1 MELLAHSGRAARG
14 LEPQSYA
21 VHVRAVRMLA
31 RLHAESAVV
40 YRTTT
45 EPAFEG
51 SAEWA
56 GTFHDLGKLE
66 APNQTIL
73 RTKESGGL
81 AVNHVDAGVAHLAI
95 LRQIEAAIAV
105 YGHHIGLC
113 DLPTEMAKEQR
124 GGHDRTEAACR
135 DSAVKLATDANLAT
149 LIQQH
154 HQAVPDDPPTSVLS
168 KRAFTGIER
177 RLLLSCLVDAD
188 HTDTARHYGDQPDLR
203 PGEARWEERLAALD
217 RYVSNLGSEPGP
229 RDSLRA
235 DIYRACRSA
244 SSDQLIWACDSPV
257 GSGKTTAIMA
267 YLLQAAIA
275 RGLRHIF
282 VVLPYTNIVQQSVD
296 VYRKA
301 LVLPGE
307 NPEKIVAAHHHQAEF
322 KSADLRFLTT
332 LWDAPVIVTT
342 AVQFFETLG
351 ANQTPRLRKLHQL
364 PGSAI
369 FIDEAH
375 AAMPIHLWP
384 FMWEQIKSLAR
395 DWSCRFVLG
404 SGSLA
409 KFWENPRILG
419 EGKTEK
425 IPPMIPEAIRD
436 RGSIFE
442 QSRVSYRSR
451 PEALT
456 LTALCDWVQ
465 PGTGAGARLVVL
477 NTVQSAAVV
486 AQELRRRGVLTL
498 HLSTALAPI
507 HRKTILRLIRR
518 RLKTKPDLDWVL
530 VATSCVEA
538 GVDFSFSAAFRERCR
553 TSSLVQIGGR
563 VNRHGERSEGV
574 VWDFIVSDP
583 LLTLHPDFKSSRDV
597 VEDVF
602 RKTMWDRDLTV
613 LMTYA
618 LDEEF
623 KRRPE
628 EQKIADLLQ
637 QEANGSYPGVA
648 KLTRLITSDTRLVV
662 IDLDLIKAVREG
674 ERVDHRELMAR
685 SVQLWFT
692 RINKLALTQ
701 IGNGEELYAWENE
714 YDPRFLGIM
723 AGVLQLNQIDRDGYA
738 FV

>member
-1 MELLAHSGRAARG
+1 MEPLAHSGRVARG
-14 LEPQSYA
+14 LGPQTYSA
-21 VHVRAVRMLA
+21 HVLAVRKLA
-31 RLHAESAVV
+31 RHHASAALA
-40 YRTTT
+40 YRAAV
-45 EPAFEG
+45 EPALEAA
-51 SAEWA
+51 AEWA

-66 APNQTIL
+66 SANQAVL
-73 RTKESGGL
+73 RTKERGGL
-81 AVNHVDAGVAHLAI
+81 PVNHVDAGVAHLLACQQ
-95 LRQIEAAIAV
+95 REAAIAI

-113 DLPTEMAKEQR
+113 DVPAEIAKEQR
-124 GGHDRTEAACR
+124 GGPEKTEAACR
-135 DSAVKLATDANLAT
+135 DSAIKLATDANLGSLVQQHCQTVNLELAT
-149 LIQQH
+149 LATLRRQ
-154 HQAVPDDPPTSVLS
+154 
-168 KRAFTGIER
+168 FTGIER

-188 HTDTARHYGDQPDLR
+188 HTDTARHYGDQPDLS
-203 PGEARWEERLAALD
+203 PGERRWAERLAALD
-217 RYVSNLGSEPGP
+217 CYVANLGSDPGP
-229 RDSLRA
+229 RAALRTE
-235 DIYRACRSA
+235 IYRSCRSA
-244 SSDQLIWACDSPV
+244 SPSQLVWACDSPV
-257 GSGKTTAIMA
+257 GSGKTTAIMG

-275 RGLRHIF
+275 LKLRHIF
-282 VVLPYTNIVQQSVD
+282 VVLPYTNIVQQSVE

-307 NPEKIVAAHHHQAEF
+307 DPEKIVAAHHHLAEF
-322 KSADLRFLTT
+322 ESVDLRLLTT
-332 LWDAPVIVTT
+332 LWDSPIIVTT

-384 FMWEQIKSLAR
+384 FMWAQVKALAR

-419 EGKTEK
+419 EGKTET
-425 IPPMIPEAIRD
+425 IPPMIPEAIRHA
-436 RGSIFE
+436 GSISE

-451 PEALT
+451 PEVLT
-456 LTALCDWVQ
+456 MAALCDWVQ
-465 PGTGAGARLVVL
+465 TGKGPRLAVL

-498 HLSTALAPI
+498 HISTALAPI
-507 HRKTILRLIRR
+507 HRKAILRLIRC

-538 GVDFSFSAAFRERCR
+538 GVDFSFAMAFRERCR

-563 VNRHGERSEGV
+563 VNRHGERTEGV
-574 VWDFIVSDP
+574 VWDFIVNDP
-583 LLTLHPDFKSSRDV
+583 LLTLHPDFKSSREV

-602 RKTMWDRDLTV
+602 RKGMWDRDLTA

-628 EQKIADLLQ
+628 EQKIGDLLQ
-637 QEANGSYPGVA
+637 QEVAGSYPNVA
-648 KLTRLITSDTRLVV
+648 KLTRLITSDTRLVL
-662 IDLDLIKAVREG
+662 IDRDLIDAVREG
-674 ERVDHRELMAR
+674 RRVDRRKLMTH

-692 RINKLALTQ
+692 RVNKLALTQ
-701 IGNGEELYAWENE
+701 IGYGEEIYAWGYE
-714 YDPRFLGIM
+714 YDPKFLGIM
-723 AGVLQLNQIDRDGYA
+723 AGILRLSQIDRDGYA

>member
-1 MELLAHSGRAARG
+1 MEPLAHSGRAARG
-14 LEPQSYA
+14 LGPQPYA
-21 VHVRAVRMLA
+21 AHVLAVRKLA
-31 RLHAESAVV
+31 RLHASASLA
-40 YRTTT
+40 YRASP
-45 EPAFEG
+45 EPAFEAA
-51 SAEWA
+51 AEWA

-66 APNQTIL
+66 TANQIIL

-81 AVNHVDAGVAHLAI
+81 AVNHVDAGVAHLAA

-113 DLPTEMAKEQR
+113 DIPAEMAKEQR
-124 GGHDRTEAACR
+124 GGRNRAEAACR
-135 DSAVKLATDANLAT
+135 DSAIKLTTDANLPD

-154 HQAVPDDPPTSVLS
+154 HQAVPGDPPTAAQSTRKV
-168 KRAFTGIER
+168 TGLER

-188 HTDTARHYGDQPDLR
+188 HTDTARHYGDQPDLH
-203 PGEARWEERLAALD
+203 PGECRWEERLTALD
-217 RYVSNLGSEPGP
+217 RYVRNLGKDPGP
-229 RDSLRA
+229 RDVLRA
-235 DIYRACRSA
+235 EIYRACRFA
-244 SSDQLIWACDSPV
+244 SSDQFIWACDSPV

-267 YLLQAAIA
+267 YLLRAAIA
-275 RGLRHIF
+275 LGLRHIF

-322 KSADLRFLTT
+322 KSPDLRFLTT
-332 LWDAPVIVTT
+332 LWDAPIIVTT

-384 FMWEQIKSLAR
+384 FMWAQVKTLAR

-419 EGKTEK
+419 EGKTET
-425 IPPMIPEAIRD
+425 IPPMIPEAIRNE
-436 RGSIFE
+436 GSIFE

-456 LTALCDWVQ
+456 MAALCDWVQ
-465 PGTGAGARLVVL
+465 TSKGARLVVL
-477 NTVQSAAVV
+477 NTVQSAAVT

-518 RLKTKPDLDWVL
+518 RLKMKPDLDWVL

-538 GVDFSFSAAFRERCR
+538 GVDFSFVTAFRERCR

-574 VWDFIVSDP
+574 VWDFIVNDP

-597 VEDVF
+597 VEEVF
-602 RKTMWDRDLTV
+602 RKGMWDRDLTA

-623 KRRPE
+623 KRKSE
-628 EQKIADLLQ
+628 EQKIGDLLQ
-637 QEANGSYPGVA
+637 QEAVGSYPNVA
-648 KLTRLITSDTRLVV
+648 ILTRLITSDTRLVV
-662 IDLDLIKAVREG
+662 IDPGLIKAIREG
-674 ERVDHRELMAR
+674 RRVDHRELMAK

-692 RINKLALTQ
+692 KVGKLALNQ
-701 IGNGEELYAWENE
+701 IGYGAELYAWEYE
-714 YDPRFLGIM
+714 YDPKFLGIM
-723 AGVLQLNQIDRDGYA
+723 AGILKLSQIHRDGYA

>member
-1 MELLAHSGRAARG
+1 MEPLAHSGRASRG
-14 LEPQSYA
+14 LNPQPYA
-21 VHVRAVRMLA
+21 AHVRAVSKLA
-31 RLHAESAVV
+31 KLYAKSALK
-40 YRTTT
+40 YKATP
-45 EPAFEG
+45 EPAFEAA
-51 SAEWA
+51 AEWA
-56 GTFHDLGKLE
+56 ATFHDLGKLE
-66 APNQTIL
+66 AANQIIL

-81 AVNHVDAGVAHLAI
+81 AINHVDAGVAHLAA

-105 YGHHIGLC
+105 YAHHIGLC
-113 DLPTEMAKEQR
+113 DLPAERAKEQR
-124 GGHDRTEAACR
+124 GGADKTEAACR
-135 DSAVKLATDANLAT
+135 DSEIKLATDANLAE
-149 LIQQH
+149 LVQQH
-154 HQAVPDDPPTSVLS
+154 HQAVPDDLPPTVSFSRRV
-168 KRAFTGIER
+168 TGIER

-188 HTDTARHYGDQPDLR
+188 HTDTARHYGEQVDLS
-203 PGEARWEERLAALD
+203 PGESRWKERLAALD
-217 RYVSNLGSEPGP
+217 RYVSALGAESGP
-229 RDSLRA
+229 RAVLRSE
-235 DIYRACRSA
+235 IYDACRSA
-244 SSDQLIWACDSPV
+244 SPDQHVWACDSPV

-275 RGLRHIF
+275 LGLRHIF

-322 KSADLRFLTT
+322 ESADIRFLTT
-332 LWDAPVIVTT
+332 LWDAPIIVTT

-351 ANQTPRLRKLHQL
+351 ASQTPRLRKLHQL
-364 PGSAI
+364 PGSVV
-369 FIDEAH
+369 FVDEAH

-384 FMWEQIKSLAR
+384 YMWEQLKSLAR

-409 KFWENPRILG
+409 KFWENPRIMG
-419 EGKTEK
+419 EGKTET
-425 IPPMIPEAIRD
+425 IAPMISQRIHAA
-436 RGSIFE
+436 SAIFE

-451 PEALT
+451 PEPLT
-456 LTALCDWVQ
+456 LAGLCDWVQ
-465 PGTGAGARLVVL
+465 ATTGPRLAVL

-486 AQELRRRGVLTL
+486 AEELRKRGVLTL
-498 HLSTALAPI
+498 HISTALAPI

-538 GVDFSFSAAFRERCR
+538 GVDFSFATAFRERCR

-563 VNRHGERSEGV
+563 VNRHGERFEGI
-574 VWDFIVSDP
+574 VWDFVVNDP
-583 LLTLHPDFKSSRDV
+583 LLTLHPDFKSTRDV

-602 RKTMWDRDLTV
+602 RKEMWGGDLTT

-628 EQKIADLLQ
+628 EERIGDLLR
-637 QEANGSYPGVA
+637 QEEAGSYPNVA
-648 KLTRLITSDTRLVV
+648 RLARLITSDTRLVV
-662 IDLDLIKAVREG
+662 IDRGLIAALRSSC
-674 ERVDHRELMAR
+674 RVNHRELMAL
-685 SVQLWFT
+685 SVQIWFT
-692 RINKLALTQ
+692 KVNKLALTP
-701 IGNGEELYAWENE
+701 IGHGPQEIYAWEYE
-714 YDPRFLGIM
+714 YDPKFLGIM
-723 AGVLQLNQIDRDGYA
+723 AGIFKLSQIERDGYA

>member
-1 MELLAHSGRAARG
+1 MEPLAHSGRASRG
-14 LEPQSYA
+14 LGPQSYSA
-21 VHVRAVRMLA
+21 HVRAVRNLA
-31 RLHAESAVV
+31 HLYAKSALT
-40 YRTTT
+40 YRALP
-45 EPAFEG
+45 EPAFEAG
-51 SAEWA
+51 AEWA

-66 APNQTIL
+66 AANQVIL

-81 AVNHVDAGVAHLAI
+81 AVNHVDAGVAHLAT
-95 LRQIEAAIAV
+95 LRQREAAIAV

-124 GGHDRTEAACR
+124 GGREHTEAACR
-135 DSAVKLATDANLAT
+135 DSAIKFATDANLAT

-154 HQAVPDDPPTSVLS
+154 QQSVPDDPPTPILL

-188 HTDTARHYGDQPDLR
+188 HTDTARHYGDQPDLY
-203 PGEARWEERLAALD
+203 PGECRWEERLAALD
-217 RYVSNLGSEPGP
+217 RYVRNLGKDPGP
-229 RDSLRA
+229 RDALRA
-235 DIYRACRSA
+235 EIYRACRFA

-275 RGLRHIF
+275 LGLRHIF

-301 LVLPGE
+301 LVLSGE
-307 NPEKIVAAHHHQAEF
+307 DPEKIVAAHHHQAEF
-322 KSADLRFLTT
+322 KSPDLRFLTT
-332 LWDAPVIVTT
+332 LWNAPVIVTT

-351 ANQTPRLRKLHQL
+351 ANQTPRLRKLHQI
-364 PGSAI
+364 PGSAL

-384 FMWEQIKSLAR
+384 FMWEQVKALAR

-419 EGKTEK
+419 EGNTET
-425 IPPMIPEAIRD
+425 IPLMIPEAIRD

-456 LTALCDWVQ
+456 MAALCDWVE
-465 PGTGAGARLVVL
+465 PINGTRLVVL
-477 NTVQSAAVV
+477 NTVQSAAVI

-507 HRKTILRLIRR
+507 HRNTILRLIRR

-538 GVDFSFSAAFRERCR
+538 GVDFSFATAFRERCR

-574 VWDFIVSDP
+574 VWDFIVNDS

-602 RKTMWDRDLTV
+602 RKGMWNRDLTA

-623 KRRPE
+623 KRKSE
-628 EQKIADLLQ
+628 EQRIGDLLR
-637 QEANGSYPGVA
+637 EETVGSYPSVA

-662 IDLDLIKAVREG
+662 VDLDLIKAIREG
-674 ERVDHRELMAR
+674 RRVDHRKLMAL

-692 RINKLALTQ
+692 KVNKLALTQ
-701 IGNGEELYAWENE
+701 IGHGEELYAWEYE
-714 YDPRFLGIM
+714 YDPKFLGIM
-723 AGVLQLNQIDRDGYA
+723 AGILKLSQIDRYGYA